1 MLSGLRKVWDERLK
15 KIYRVVGHP
24 STVKVAKLL
33 KDAVVAQQFMQD
45 RGMWKRTSLF
55 WAQHFANAPD
65 KKDEDFEKAF
75 LKVIE
80 MGVDSKK
87 ALDALRRGSLL
98 M

>member
-1 MLSGLRKVWDERLK
+1 
-15 KIYRVVGHP
+15 
-24 STVKVAKLL
+24 
-33 KDAVVAQQFMQD
+33 MQD

-55 WAQHFANAPD
+55 WAQHFANAPG

-87 ALDALRRGSLL
+87 ALDALRHGDH
-98 M
+98 

>member
-1 MLSGLRKVWDERLK
+1 MIHRYFKLQKNILNKYFIF
-15 KIYRVVGHP
+15 KI
-24 STVKVAKLL
+24 KINF

-55 WAQHFANAPD
+55 WAQHFANAPG

-87 ALDALRRGSLL
+87 ALDALRHGDH
-98 M
+98 